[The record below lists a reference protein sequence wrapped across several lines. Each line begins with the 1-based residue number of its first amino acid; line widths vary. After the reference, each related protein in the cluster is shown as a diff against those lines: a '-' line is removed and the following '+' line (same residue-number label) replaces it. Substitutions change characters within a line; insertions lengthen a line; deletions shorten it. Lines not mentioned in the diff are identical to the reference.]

1 MRYFIELRY
10 NGGAYCGWQR
20 QPDMPSVQQTIEGA
34 ISTLLR
40 EPILLTGAG
49 RTDTGVN
56 ASYYVAH
63 FDTSSPVADPEQV
76 VFKLNHML
84 PGDIAVSRIVPVAA
98 DAHARF
104 SAREREYRYYI
115 EPRKNPFTRAASWQ
129 YYVPLDVAAM
139 NRAADVLMEF
149 EDFTSFAKLNS
160 DNKTNICHLKRADWT
175 VGRDGTL
182 CFTIRADRFLRNMV
196 RAIVGTLVD
205 VVSTKGAYLGTG
217 FLSLKSKIR
226 VRLISRNANDK
237 FDRDFYARRIRYA
250 LDYRRTVMGA
260 EDFRCCRLIF
270 GEADSFPGFTVD
282 RFGDVLVAQVLSL
295 GTERVKDA
303 LYELLVQTLA
313 DMGEHISAI
322 YERNDVKI
330 RELEGMDCLLYTSD
344 AADD

>member
-1 MRYFIELRY
+1 MRRT
-10 NGGAYCGWQR
+10 AY
-20 QPDMPSVQQTIEGA
+20 SV
-34 ISTLLR
+34 
-40 EPILLTGAG
+40 
-49 RTDTGVN
+49 
-56 ASYYVAH
+56 
-63 FDTSSPVADPEQV
+63 FSPVADPEQV

-139 NRAADVLMEF
+139 NRAADVLMEY

-205 VVSTKGAYLGTG
+205 VGRGRYTVEQFRDIVASRDLSRSSAGAPAQGL
-217 FLSLKSKIR
+217 FLS
-226 VRLISRNANDK
+226 
-237 FDRDFYARRIRYA
+237 
-250 LDYRRTVMGA
+250 
-260 EDFRCCRLIF
+260 
-270 GEADSFPGFTVD
+270 
-282 RFGDVLVAQVLSL
+282 DVLYPPEVFVRETRLP
-295 GTERVKDA
+295 A
-303 LYELLVQTLA
+303 LRYFSSVE
-313 DMGEHISAI
+313 
-322 YERNDVKI
+322 K
-330 RELEGMDCLLYTSD
+330 
-344 AADD
+344 